1 MSRLP
6 KVKFGTVL
14 KKLIGRGWYYRPG
27 RFEYD
32 YFKPS
37 ANPKTAVS
45 GEDRFESTSALEIYL
60 KTTGLWEEIVEE
72 IERDE
77 LDKIAATHPA
87 IVNHNYAEP
96 PTKRPKLASP
106 PPESAQS
113 PKRAVNGGVPKEDV
127 KAITNDI
134 WANSHEFDFNE

>member
-1 MSRLP
+1 MP
-6 KVKFGTVL
+6 KVKFGTIL
-14 KKLIGRGWYYRPG
+14 KKLISRGWYYRPG

-87 IVNHNYAEP
+87 IVNHSHSEP
-96 PTKRPKLASP
+96 PLKRTKLESP

-113 PKRAVNGGVPKEDV
+113 PKRAVNGGVQKEEV
-127 KAITNDI
+127 KEITNDI